1 VPLLGLGP
9 NCKCSMLAFFQTPWL
24 ALFELRRTAPHSQN
38 WGATMPDLKPGER
51 VWTRGT
57 FVKEQYGAVAV
68 NYAGTIGHLWHNKT
82 DVISEADVS
91 ELVEAARTFDEGLSS
106 DCDGPERDA
115 LRAALAK
122 FEAAN
127 D

>member
-1 VPLLGLGP
+1 
-9 NCKCSMLAFFQTPWL
+9 MLAFFQTPWL

-38 WGATMPDLKPGER
+38 WGATMADLKPGDR
-51 VWTRGT
+51 VPLWVTVSCVHELSRAFAYVPPNAVGT
-57 FVKEQYGAVAV
+57 MW
-68 NYAGTIGHLWHNKT
+68 AGPADI
-82 DVISEADVS
+82 ADVS